1 MTKSE
6 KAIRDGKREFYIS
19 KIGSRTVFGYISWRV
34 ARGHFDVMMC
44 GMGGS
49 ADTLDKARRMMQAN
63 GYTKTDKIGHISNFI
78 PIIVYDKDG
87 EVIDLQSI

>member
-1 MTKSE
+1 MLKVQSLWPMPLI
-6 KAIRDGKREFYIS
+6 AKRQQQRRYW
-19 KIGSRTVFGYISWRV
+19 WRV